1 MSVYSCQRFF
11 RLFRN
16 YFEET
21 AFCLDKKERGGRISQ
36 CRARLIL
43 KEWRKRRARLL
54 LFFVGKVFYC
64 GRVDWLSDRE
74 WFAVAVVLYGVSMFY
89 SVFLWRRGFRRDD
102 RGNYFLLLA
111 AFAPHT
117 LALVLRGVSLAQCPV
132 TNLYEATAFVL
143 WTVAGSYLVFGLW
156 PRWRFLGAF
165 ASPLL
170 LALGIFALM
179 PGLDAQSG
187 RPQLASGSISLH
199 AALVLLSYGAF
210 GLSAIAGAMFLS
222 REHDLKFNTMRA
234 ILAALPSIQRL
245 DRIAGAW
252 LAAGVVLLT
261 AGLGMSFFI
270 YWSTEEAFQWD
281 AKILWSGVVWL
292 MYAALVAA
300 RWKLD
305 FQGHRFALGT
315 ALAFVF
321 LILTF
326 WVTNLMSS
334 THQ

>member
-1 MSVYSCQRFF
+1 M
-11 RLFRN
+11 
-16 YFEET
+16 
-21 AFCLDKKERGGRISQ
+21 
-36 CRARLIL
+36 
-43 KEWRKRRARLL
+43 
-54 LFFVGKVFYC
+54 
-64 GRVDWLSDRE
+64 DWLSDRQ

-89 SVFLWRRGFRRDD
+89 SVFLWWRGFRRDD
-102 RGNYFLLLA
+102 RVNYFLLLA

-117 LALVLRGVSLAQCPV
+117 LALVFRGVSLAQCPV

-143 WTVAGSYLVFGLW
+143 WTVTGAYLVFGFW
-156 PRWRFLGAF
+156 TRWRFLGAF

-187 RPQLASGSISLH
+187 RPQLANGAVSLH
-199 AALVLLSYGAF
+199 AALLLSSYGAF

-245 DRIAGAW
+245 DRIAGVW
-252 LAAGVVLLT
+252 LAVGVVLLT

-270 YWSTEEAFQWD
+270 YWGTEEVFQWD
-281 AKILWSGVVWL
+281 AKIFWSGVVWL
-292 MYAALVAA
+292 MYVALVAA
-300 RWKLD
+300 RWGLD
-305 FQGHRFALGT
+305 FQGHRFAWGT
-315 ALAFVF
+315 ALVFVF

-326 WVTNLMSS
+326 WGTNLMSS
-334 THQ
+334 AHQ

>member
-1 MSVYSCQRFF
+1 MSKEFLAVGVAG
-11 RLFRN
+11 LG
-16 YFEET
+16 
-21 AFCLDKKERGGRISQ
+21 FCKVDWISIGKKRSVWLSGEGN
-36 CRARLIL
+36 CCFAL
-43 KEWRKRRARLL
+43 E
-54 LFFVGKVFYC
+54 GKVFYC
-64 GRVDWLSDRE
+64 GRVDWLSDRQ

-89 SVFLWRRGFRRDD
+89 SVVLWRRGFRRNDWV
-102 RGNYFLLLA
+102 NYFLLLA
-111 AFAPHT
+111 AFVPHT
-117 LALVLRGVSLAQCPV
+117 LALVIRGVALAQCPV

-143 WTVAGSYLVFGLW
+143 WTVTGSYVVFGIW

-170 LALGIFALM
+170 LALGIFALL

-187 RPQLASGSISLH
+187 NPQLANGAASLH
-199 AALVLLSYGAF
+199 AALALLSYGAF

-222 REHDLKFNTMRA
+222 QEHDLKFNPMRA

-252 LAAGVVLLT
+252 LAVGVVLLT
-261 AGLGMSFFI
+261 AGLGCLFFI
-270 YWSTEEAFQWD
+270 YWGTEAAFQWD
-281 AKILWSGVVWL
+281 AKVLWSGVVWL
-292 MYAALVAA
+292 MYAALVVA

-326 WVTNLMSS
+326 WGTNLMSS